1 MSINM
6 SEEGFLNVKFV
17 CTKVSK
23 IPDSSSIQLEK
34 WTQLKCLL
42 QILSFHKEIWA
53 SSSVSTVK
61 LSLKDHLL
69 NVFNLLESFLNIV
82 NISQIVSHQ

>member
-17 CTKVSK
+17 CAKVSK
-23 IPDSSSIQLEK
+23 TPDSSSIQLKK

-42 QILSFHKEIWA
+42 QILSFRKEIWA

-69 NVFNLLESFLNIV
+69 NVFNLLKSFLNVV
-82 NISQIVSHQ
+82 NFHA